1 MKVFKYVSLILL
13 IAIMGCGQSA
23 QEKSLELIGHRG
35 ATGLAPENTIPGFKK
50 ALEYDIDAIELDVVI
65 SGDEQVVVSHE
76 PWFRHDICLTP
87 EGDSISQDSQKDHLI
102 YEMDYE
108 QIAEYDCGSVQ
119 REGYPDQE
127 NQPLAKPL
135 LKDAIKEIENYIA
148 QNDLKQVGYKVE
160 IKSKASW
167 YEEDDLQPDPEEAAE
182 MVHEVLVEEEIVER
196 VNIFAFNPR
205 ILDKF
210 EDLDS
215 SIPRVFLIPQSKTDF
230 DANLAELNS
239 LPDVYAPNYNL
250 VDSALVEQVHEKEM
264 KLIPW
269 TVNEYEDMV
278 DLVNKG
284 VDGIVSD
291 YPNYFEKLRAE

>member
-23 QEKSLELIGHRG
+23 QEKNLELIGHRG

-210 EDLDS
+210 EDIDS
-215 SIPRVFLIPQSKTDF
+215 SIPRVFLIPQSKTEF

>member
-13 IAIMGCGQSA
+13 IAIMGCGESA
-23 QEKSLELIGHRG
+23 QEKNLELIGHRG

-50 ALEYDIDAIELDVVI
+50 ALEHDVDAIELDVVI

-87 EGDSISQDSQKDHLI
+87 EGNSISQDSQKDHLI

-108 QIAEYDCGSVQ
+108 QIAEYDCGSIQ

-127 NQPLAKPL
+127 NEPLAKPL
-135 LKDAIKEIENYIA
+135 LEDTIKEIENYIA

-167 YEEDDLQPDPEEAAE
+167 YEEDGLQPDPEQAAE

-210 EDLDS
+210 EEIDS
-215 SIPRVFLIPQSKTDF
+215 TIPRVFLIPQNKTDF
-230 DANLAELNS
+230 EENLAELNS
-239 LPDVYAPNYNL
+239 LPNVYAPNYNL

-278 DLVNKG
+278 ELVNTG

-291 YPNYFEKLRAE
+291 YPNYFKKLRAE